1 VARLEV
7 RPVDHRAVRP
17 EDHQV
22 VLQVDL
28 LVDHQAVFQV
38 GSLIEHRLDTGPRT
52 EHPLRQYRALF
63 QFRHEQWHEPAAP
76 AGPPDP
82 VPKWARPP
90 GTVPVIAIAAPAPRW
105 VHPNALASTH
115 NAAAMRTVPYQAG
128 PGQAMPMQAA
138 PGMVGYQNG
147 IQNGIQQQQYQVA
160 QATNPN
166 PPAVPAD
173 PGVFNGQGG
182 AAGVNAPQQIVPL
195 QPGQQQFQAAP
206 QAGMQPGYAPQM
218 AAPQMAPQYAAPQ
231 YGVQQYGPAQQMP
244 AYAGPALPIQQVPQG
259 FTPYVQAP
267 PRPVPAG
274 PINPPS
280 SVSTVYGY
288 SDTGARPPGTL
299 GKTYMRPT
307 RMIDWDKHPRIGM
320 LDVEVIDTLRAG
332 LASDVKIKVTSRDM
346 YNYFKP
352 LEGFRGDDGIWH
364 FESDPLLTTVPNIY
378 DVKFELIRER
388 TVFEKRYGR
397 VFEKTV
403 EENLGSL
410 GTQRV
415 RLIPG
420 RIVDLVYY

>member
-1 VARLEV
+1 MQR
-7 RPVDHRAVRP
+7 
-17 EDHQV
+17 
-22 VLQVDL
+22 
-28 LVDHQAVFQV
+28 
-38 GSLIEHRLDTGPRT
+38 
-52 EHPLRQYRALF
+52 
-63 QFRHEQWHEPAAP
+63 
-76 AGPPDP
+76 
-82 VPKWARPP
+82 
-90 GTVPVIAIAAPAPRW
+90 
-105 VHPNALASTH
+105 
-115 NAAAMRTVPYQAG
+115 VPYQAA
-128 PGQAMPMQAA
+128 PTQAMPMQAA
-138 PGMVGYQNG
+138 PGGVGYPSG

-160 QATNPN
+160 QATAPN
-166 PPAVPAD
+166 QPVPNQPAVPAD
-173 PGVFNGQGG
+173 PGVFNGQAG
-182 AAGVNAPQQIVPL
+182 APGVANTPQQIVPL
-195 QPGQQQFQAAP
+195 QPAPQQQQLQAAP
-206 QAGMQPGYAPQM
+206 QAGMQPGLAPQM
-218 AAPQMAPQYAAPQ
+218 AAPQMAPQYATP
-231 YGVQQYGPAQQMP
+231 QYGPAQPMP

-259 FTPYVQAP
+259 VTPYVPAP

-332 LASDVKIKVTSRDM
+332 LASDVKIKVTARDM

-352 LEGFRGDDGIWH
+352 LEGFRGDDGVWH

-378 DVKFELIRER
+378 DVKFELIREQ

-397 VFEKTV
+397 VFERTV